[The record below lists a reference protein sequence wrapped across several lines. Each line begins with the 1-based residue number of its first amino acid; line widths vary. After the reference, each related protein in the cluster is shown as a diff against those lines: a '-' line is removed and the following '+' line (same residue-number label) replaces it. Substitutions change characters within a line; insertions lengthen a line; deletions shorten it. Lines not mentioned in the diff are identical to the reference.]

1 MEHQKMLILLNKAN
15 NSRLTTRKWNI
26 VNDQSNESYFA
37 KK

>member
-15 NSRLTTRKWNI
+15 NYRLTTRKWNI
-26 VNDQSNESYFA
+26 VNDQSNESYVA